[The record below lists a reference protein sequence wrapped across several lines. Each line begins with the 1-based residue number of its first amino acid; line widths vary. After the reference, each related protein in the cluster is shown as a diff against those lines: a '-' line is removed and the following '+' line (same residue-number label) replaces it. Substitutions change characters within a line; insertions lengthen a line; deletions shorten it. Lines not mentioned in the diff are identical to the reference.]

1 MFNDVDDYYKPILAK
16 QACDGNYQIY
26 TCRGNK
32 DKPMSLYEYILLI
45 TPYLLNL
52 IDQKKTYSNK
62 IQLVV
67 TVDFIHV
74 LKTLFHFMLNQKNVI
89 CTPVDDSNDIL
100 DELVDSLLKYYID
113 TLLTCRTDSSYVF
126 MMLMSLI
133 YTFTR

>member
-16 QACDGNYQIY
+16 QAFDGNYQMY
-26 TCRGNK
+26 TCRSDK

-67 TVDFIHV
+67 AVDLIHV
-74 LKTLFHFMLNQKNVI
+74 SKNTI
-89 CTPVDDSNDIL
+89 TF
-100 DELVDSLLKYYID
+100 
-113 TLLTCRTDSSYVF
+113 YVKSKKCY
-126 MMLMSLI
+126 LH
-133 YTFTR
+133 TF